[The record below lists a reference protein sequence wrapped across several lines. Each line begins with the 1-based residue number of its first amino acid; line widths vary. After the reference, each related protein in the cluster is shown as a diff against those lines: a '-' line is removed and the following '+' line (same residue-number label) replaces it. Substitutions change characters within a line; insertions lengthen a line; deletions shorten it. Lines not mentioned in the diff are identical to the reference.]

1 MTDQFGIDNKSTLEE
16 DAASAE
22 FLGGGACWGTV
33 QMQALVPIDNLMEK
47 LEDDVRK
54 QKEKAEKNAKNL
66 VQSAIRK
73 KQSKDSR
80 DDKKK

>member
-1 MTDQFGIDNKSTLEE
+1 
-16 DAASAE
+16 
-22 FLGGGACWGTV
+22 
-33 QMQALVPIDNLMEK
+33 MQALVPIDNLMEK
-47 LEDDVRK
+47 LDDVRK

>member
-1 MTDQFGIDNKSTLEE
+1 M
-16 DAASAE
+16 
-22 FLGGGACWGTV
+22 

-47 LEDDVRK
+47 LDDVRK

>member
-1 MTDQFGIDNKSTLEE
+1 M
-16 DAASAE
+16 
-22 FLGGGACWGTV
+22 

-54 QKEKAEKNAKNL
+54 QKEKVEKNAKNL

>member
-1 MTDQFGIDNKSTLEE
+1 M
-16 DAASAE
+16 
-22 FLGGGACWGTV
+22 